1 MTDEQFEQLMRDAE
15 KTYRAPPAPD
25 FDAMWKT
32 VASRVAKETRHA
44 SDGRDPARAKR
55 AMWFRI
61 AATLV
66 VGIGL
71 GRASVMLDHRQTPV
85 AAAAAPT
92 VAVARVARDTAMARP
107 YEVETSQYL
116 GQTAALLVSLPSEVK
131 AGRADQHFTT
141 RAGDLLMRTRLLMD
155 SPAARR
161 SRDAQPVRGSRARA
175 SAGGPPAKQ
184 QQSPGVG
191 SHQPRARAARRH
203 SAAAHGSGR
212 HLCELRRSTM
222 NRTTL
227 VMMLLAAATVA
238 VAQEPPVRP
247 TPPAR
252 PGHTG
257 AARRLGADDGG
268 RRCHA

>member
-44 SDGRDPARAKR
+44 SDGRDAARAKR

-71 GRASVMLDHRQTPV
+71 GRASVMLGHRQT
-85 AAAAAPT
+85 AAAPT

-155 SPAARR
+155 SPAADDPAMR
-161 SRDAQPVRGSRARA
+161 SLFEDLELVLAQVVRLQNNSNRLELDLINRALEQRDVI
-175 SAGGPPAKQ
+175 
-184 QQSPGVG
+184 
-191 SHQPRARAARRH
+191 PRLRT
-203 SAAAHGSGR
+203 AAADISA
-212 HLCELRRSTM
+212 
-222 NRTTL
+222 N
-227 VMMLLAAATVA
+227 
-238 VAQEPPVRP
+238 
-247 TPPAR
+247 
-252 PGHTG
+252 
-257 AARRLGADDGG
+257 
-268 RRCHA
+268 